1 MKRYNIAVKKTYTKN
16 GEEKSFWPS
25 VGTLTHFPAGNGKEE
40 GFKLEL
46 PIFGAT
52 QFYVFEIK
60 PKTDAP
66 KATPVASDVQPP
78 SEELNPDDIPF

>member
-1 MKRYNIAVKKTYTKN
+1 MKRFNIAVKKIYTKD
-16 GEEKSFWPS
+16 GQEKAFWPS

-40 GFKLEL
+40 GYRLEL

-60 PKTDAP
+60 PKDGQTKQAP
-66 KATPVASDVQPP
+66 VQTSTPTG
-78 SEELNPDDIPF
+78 SEDLNPDEIPF